1 MILQY
6 WSTIFQSTSDA
17 VIWLRGWPQ
26 LWETGLRLGLLVKPG
41 SFTEKQWCLGLHRFK
56 ISSKHHHFF
65 QDFWKCGRLLVS
77 FQVRRKKS
85 ERSFPSIFPRIF
97 FYHLLIKSVIKVE
110 MEMQFRTLSYTGTET
125 PSLHTLLNECPALSC
140 PLMIPHCPP
149 AMSTSGAGRQHP
161 LCPAF
166 TVSGRRILIGAVS
179 PSYPLHLMVFSTAPV
194 SAPASFFPF
203 FEKLLKRGV
212 SIHWLSFLT
221 SHSTLN
227 PQQSDFNSRFPLPVT
242 ISVDSRKTS
251 MNSSILFRNLFFWYV
266 CLCKNSVRY

>member
-1 MILQY
+1 MKASGEFSSQKEKKQKKLSLNLSKNILLPPVNKICDK
-6 WSTIFQSTSDA
+6 SGNGNA
-17 VIWLRGWPQ
+17 VQ
-26 LWETGLRLGLLVKPG
+26 DSLL
-41 SFTEKQWCLGLHRFK
+41 H
-56 ISSKHHHFF
+56 
-65 QDFWKCGRLLVS
+65 
-77 FQVRRKKS
+77 
-85 ERSFPSIFPRIF
+85 
-97 FYHLLIKSVIKVE
+97 
-110 MEMQFRTLSYTGTET
+110 TGTET

-140 PLMIPHCPP
+140 PLMIPHCPL
-149 AMSTSGAGRQHP
+149 AMSISRAGHQHP

-166 TVSGRRILIGAVS
+166 TISGRQILIGAVS

-227 PQQSDFNSRFPLPVT
+227 PQQSDFNSQFPLPIT

-251 MNSSILFRNLFFWYV
+251 MNSSILFRNLFF
-266 CLCKNSVRY
+266 

>member
-26 LWETGLRLGLLVKPG
+26 LCETGLRLGLLVKPG

-110 MEMQFRTLSYTGTET
+110 MEMQFRTLSYTGTGGWLKFFQKE
-125 PSLHTLLNECPALSC
+125 TLLMHDILS
-140 PLMIPHCPP
+140 
-149 AMSTSGAGRQHP
+149 
-161 LCPAF
+161 
-166 TVSGRRILIGAVS
+166 TVLPGNWIINDHSCLKLGWSLLLRVICYTAVENQ
-179 PSYPLHLMVFSTAPV
+179 Y
-194 SAPASFFPF
+194 
-203 FEKLLKRGV
+203 K
-212 SIHWLSFLT
+212 IH
-221 SHSTLN
+221 
-227 PQQSDFNSRFPLPVT
+227 
-242 ISVDSRKTS
+242 
-251 MNSSILFRNLFFWYV
+251 Y
-266 CLCKNSVRY
+266 KNH